1 MGKMGI
7 ILLFYVIL
15 IVSFVGLYVLIQS
28 LSGFNNTDLKDVTLA
43 IGGGLLGGYVM
54 PYFKKHSWMNK
65 NSAKFL
71 HS

>member
-43 IGGGLLGGYVM
+43 IGGGLLGGLCYALFQKAFM
-54 PYFKKHSWMNK
+54 DE
-65 NSAKFL
+65 
-71 HS
+71 